1 VAVQGGLNNAFSR
14 GGAGSTTPV
23 LPGPVTLSTAPDLSW
38 QFRVQASLPLFTG
51 FSRIATR
58 AQTNIE
64 VERLQVE
71 RESVRLSLDQRVR
84 AAMESAASTYAAIA
98 LTRDAS
104 EAANRNYELVSDAYS
119 RGAAD
124 ITAVIDAQSAA
135 EQSGES
141 AANAVHDF
149 LLDLMRVERAMG
161 EFGALRSP
169 EDRQAFL
176 ERLRALKET
185 P

>member
-1 VAVQGGLNNAFSR
+1 
-14 GGAGSTTPV
+14 
-23 LPGPVTLSTAPDLSW
+23 VTLSTAPDLSW

>member
-1 VAVQGGLNNAFSR
+1 
-14 GGAGSTTPV
+14 V
-23 LPGPVTLSTAPDLSW
+23 LPGGTTLFTAPDLSW
-38 QFRVQASLPLFTG
+38 QFRIQASLPLFTG
-51 FSRIATR
+51 FGRTATR

-64 VERLQVE
+64 VERLKVQ

-98 LTRDAS
+98 LTREAS
-104 EAANRNYELVSDAYS
+104 DAANHNYELVSDAYS

-124 ITAVIDAQSAA
+124 ITTLIDAQSTA
-135 EQSGES
+135 EQSSES

-161 EFGALRSP
+161 DFGTLRPP
-169 EDRQAFL
+169 EERQAFL
-176 ERLRALKET
+176 ARLRALKEK

>member
-1 VAVQGGLNNAFSR
+1 VYSHVFDR
-14 GGAGSTTPV
+14 GGAGSSAPV
-23 LPGPVTLSTAPDLSW
+23 LPGGAILATGPDLSW

-51 FSRIATR
+51 FSRTATR

-64 VERLQVE
+64 VERLKIQ

-84 AAMESAASTYAAIA
+84 AAMEAAASTYAAIA

-119 RGAAD
+119 RGAVD
-124 ITAVIDAQSAA
+124 ITTLIDAQSTA
-135 EQSGES
+135 EQSSES

-161 EFGALRSP
+161 DFGTLRPP
-169 EDRQAFL
+169 EERQAFL
-176 ERLRALKET
+176 ERLRALKEK